1 MRLHSL
7 IFSLFFLCF
16 VNVRFVEAEHV
27 PNEIIVRYH
36 DGTNQSE
43 KNATAVKFKLNFK
56 KAFKLTNAVL
66 YNVDAKVSLN
76 DLQVEIEKLKSV
88 KYVSFNRVYR
98 KQSVDPFFAT
108 QWYLDNTG
116 QSIRW
121 FSGTSGID
129 IGWLDALD
137 LYQKKETSFVAVFD
151 SGFAKDH
158 SELIGR
164 NAYRNGESAGI
175 AGFDDDNNGYIDDI
189 NGWDFIDNDNDP
201 YDFKGHG
208 TQVAGIIAAV
218 KDGKGIQGITD
229 DTFIYPLR
237 VLDRDGRG
245 NTADIVEALEYV
257 YQNPGVRIINISLGG
272 GSFDPLLA
280 EQFKM
285 FEKDDKVLIVAAAG
299 NGGPDGKGDNNDWFP
314 YYPSTYNSSS
324 IISVASIDQ
333 KGNVSSFSNYGS
345 STVDIAAPGESIRVA
360 TVERELKFTQQADGN
375 GWMEQFFWSQ
385 SSKSWKRTYYGITPW
400 MESPRSYTNHST
412 VQPSFLDLS
421 NMKDPRLKLSLD
433 FSLLNGGKTYLSVT
447 ANLSDYKYLNT
458 FSYSNTGGTGVFEYD
473 ISEYAGDDS
482 VWIKFSF
489 YPNSTSEHFDIGP
502 IKVYDVDTNFWGS
515 AYYTY
520 NEGTSFSAPIVSGVA
535 ALIMSHRPDL
545 LASDIKKILMD
556 SVKPLTSLNGKV
568 KSGGMVRADKALELA
583 NTYLTRSSMTFNA
596 APETEITDN
605 GEVKQIDPAEWNTS
619 GEKQVMGRITGAGH
633 YFDGDRISIE
643 AIPEQGFLFT
653 GWTQPGTDWT
663 SDSATYAF
671 TSGAIDY
678 TVTANFGPDHN
689 DTDGDG
695 LTHYWEAYFG
705 TDPNNPHSD
714 SDSLNDL
721 EEWQVYWQAKQLE
734 PTTDDSVRIAKLEEI
749 LGKNS
754 HTLGLAEGKSLVTS
768 NPSNYQLFTARD
780 LNASIKLA
788 SDTVHAAALIEGKE
802 IGINTVKAKPSE
814 FDLFTSEDLNTSVE
828 SAVTVARGSALEEG
842 KSLVT
847 KNPSG
852 FDLYTTSD
860 LNASIKLA
868 SDTVHAAAL
877 IEGRNS
883 GIETVMA
890 TPSDF
895 DLFTSEDLN
904 VTVESAVTEARSFAL
919 DEGKSLVKA
928 NPGNFGLYSASDLN
942 ASLHQASETAHASA
956 LILGKGIGIELV
968 LSNPVSFG
976 LKQVLGE
983 VGATPHTL
991 NWYYQPD
998 WGWLWTNKQTF
1009 PYVYRTGSAGKTP
1022 GWLYFKEG
1030 SSDPIEY
1037 YEYGSE
1043 KWVTLE

>member
-333 KGNVSSFSNYGS
+333 KGNLSSFSNYGS

-360 TVERELKFTQQADGN
+360 TVERELKFTQQAD
-375 GWMEQFFWSQ
+375 
-385 SSKSWKRTYYGITPW
+385 
-400 MESPRSYTNHST
+400 
-412 VQPSFLDLS
+412 
-421 NMKDPRLKLSLD
+421 
-433 FSLLNGGKTYLSVT
+433 
-447 ANLSDYKYLNT
+447 
-458 FSYSNTGGTGVFEYD
+458 
-473 ISEYAGDDS
+473 
-482 VWIKFSF
+482 
-489 YPNSTSEHFDIGP
+489 
-502 IKVYDVDTNFWGS
+502 
-515 AYYTY
+515 
-520 NEGTSFSAPIVSGVA
+520 
-535 ALIMSHRPDL
+535 
-545 LASDIKKILMD
+545 
-556 SVKPLTSLNGKV
+556 
-568 KSGGMVRADKALELA
+568 
-583 NTYLTRSSMTFNA
+583 
-596 APETEITDN
+596 
-605 GEVKQIDPAEWNTS
+605 
-619 GEKQVMGRITGAGH
+619 
-633 YFDGDRISIE
+633 
-643 AIPEQGFLFT
+643 
-653 GWTQPGTDWT
+653 
-663 SDSATYAF
+663 
-671 TSGAIDY
+671 
-678 TVTANFGPDHN
+678 
-689 DTDGDG
+689 
-695 LTHYWEAYFG
+695 
-705 TDPNNPHSD
+705 
-714 SDSLNDL
+714 
-721 EEWQVYWQAKQLE
+721 
-734 PTTDDSVRIAKLEEI
+734 
-749 LGKNS
+749 
-754 HTLGLAEGKSLVTS
+754 
-768 NPSNYQLFTARD
+768 
-780 LNASIKLA
+780 
-788 SDTVHAAALIEGKE
+788 
-802 IGINTVKAKPSE
+802 
-814 FDLFTSEDLNTSVE
+814 
-828 SAVTVARGSALEEG
+828 
-842 KSLVT
+842 
-847 KNPSG
+847 
-852 FDLYTTSD
+852 
-860 LNASIKLA
+860 
-868 SDTVHAAAL
+868 
-877 IEGRNS
+877 
-883 GIETVMA
+883 
-890 TPSDF
+890 
-895 DLFTSEDLN
+895 
-904 VTVESAVTEARSFAL
+904 
-919 DEGKSLVKA
+919 
-928 NPGNFGLYSASDLN
+928 
-942 ASLHQASETAHASA
+942 
-956 LILGKGIGIELV
+956 
-968 LSNPVSFG
+968 
-976 LKQVLGE
+976 
-983 VGATPHTL
+983 
-991 NWYYQPD
+991 
-998 WGWLWTNKQTF
+998 
-1009 PYVYRTGSAGKTP
+1009 
-1022 GWLYFKEG
+1022 
-1030 SSDPIEY
+1030 
-1037 YEYGSE
+1037 
-1043 KWVTLE
+1043 